1 MAKIIGIDLGTTN
14 SEAAYMEGG
23 APRIIPSAEGSAYGG
38 KMFRSVVASTK
49 DGILVGEPAKRQ
61 AVLNPDRTVMQI
73 KRKMG
78 TDYKVVID
86 GKVYTPQEISAMI
99 LRKIKTD
106 AEAFLGQPVNQ
117 AVITVPAYCN
127 DNQRQATKDAGK
139 IAGLDV
145 LRLVNEPTA
154 AALAYGLDKKG
165 EGKIGVLDLGGGTF
179 DVTLMEMGEGV
190 FEVIATSGDTQ
201 LGGMDMDNAIIQWL
215 AAEFRAEHGVDISS
229 DKQAMQRLRDAG
241 EKAKIELTSATE
253 TTINLPFIAQKSG
266 QPVHLEKKVTRA
278 KLDQLIEPVLNR
290 LDAPIRQSFKDAGWQ
305 YRDVNHVILV
315 GGPTRMPAVQ
325 SRFEKILSRP
335 AERTVDPMQCVAL
348 GAAIQA
354 AVLSGEVKDILL
366 LDVTP
371 LSLGVETK
379 GGIFTKLIERNTTIP
394 TRKSE
399 IFTTAADGQT
409 SVEVHALQGER
420 AMAGDNV
427 SLGRFYL
434 TGIPPAPAGV
444 PKIEVTFDI
453 DANGILNV
461 SAKDMATGKTEKL
474 TIVAPQRMDKG
485 KIDSAVRD
493 AESHAEED
501 RRRREFVEL
510 RNHADQ
516 LVYATEKLLKEHGS
530 TVSEATRK
538 AVEEKLEALRKVLTT
553 DDISQLRAAIDA
565 LNQAAQKIGVEMYG
579 KGGPAE
585 APPPGAGDS
594 GGPSDPGVVDADVED
609 IFGRDLFESFFGR
622 GGGLSGSLFGQFFGG
637 VGGPVGRRRGPAPGQ
652 DARLEVELSL
662 EEVARGGRKEVT
674 LHYPMTCPACR
685 GTGAEGERLV
695 TCPTCNGRGQVS
707 NAQRRGYSQFIT
719 ITTCPKC
726 NGRGQW
732 PEHPC
737 PRCSGEGRIAEQRTI
752 AVEIPPGV
760 PDGVQLR
767 VPGPGLAGDAGAA
780 PGDPYLAVHV
790 RPDERVAPDGE
801 DSIYELPITLSQRAL
816 VA

>member
-23 APRIIPSAEGSAYGG
+23 TPRIIPSAEGSAYGG
-38 KMFRSVVASTK
+38 KMFPSVVAFTK

-78 TDYKVVID
+78 TDYKVRID
-86 GKVYTPQEISAMI
+86 GKDYTPQEISAMI

-106 AEAFLGQPVNQ
+106 AEAFLGQPVSQ
-117 AVITVPAYCN
+117 AVITVPAYFN

-165 EGKIGVLDLGGGTF
+165 EGKIAVLDLGGGTF

-215 AAEFRAEHGVDISS
+215 VAEFRAEHGVDISS

-278 KLDQLIEPVLNR
+278 KLE
-290 LDAPIRQSFKDAGWQ
+290 
-305 YRDVNHVILV
+305 
-315 GGPTRMPAVQ
+315 
-325 SRFEKILSRP
+325 
-335 AERTVDPMQCVAL
+335 
-348 GAAIQA
+348 
-354 AVLSGEVKDILL
+354 
-366 LDVTP
+366 
-371 LSLGVETK
+371 
-379 GGIFTKLIERNTTIP
+379 KLIERNTTIP
-394 TRKSE
+394 SRKSE

-409 SVEVHALQGER
+409 SVEVHVLQGER

-553 DDISQLRAAIDA
+553 DDISELRAAIDA
-565 LNQAAQKIGVEMYG
+565 LNQAAQQIGVEMYG
-579 KGGPAE
+579 KGGPTE

-594 GGPSDPGVVDADVED
+594 GGSSDPGVVDADFED
-609 IFGRDLFESFFGR
+609 VD
-622 GGGLSGSLFGQFFGG
+622 
-637 VGGPVGRRRGPAPGQ
+637 
-652 DARLEVELSL
+652 
-662 EEVARGGRKEVT
+662 K
-674 LHYPMTCPACR
+674 
-685 GTGAEGERLV
+685 
-695 TCPTCNGRGQVS
+695 
-707 NAQRRGYSQFIT
+707 
-719 ITTCPKC
+719 K
-726 NGRGQW
+726 
-732 PEHPC
+732 
-737 PRCSGEGRIAEQRTI
+737 
-752 AVEIPPGV
+752 
-760 PDGVQLR
+760 
-767 VPGPGLAGDAGAA
+767 
-780 PGDPYLAVHV
+780 
-790 RPDERVAPDGE
+790 
-801 DSIYELPITLSQRAL
+801 
-816 VA
+816 

>member
-23 APRIIPSAEGSAYGG
+23 TPRIIPSAEGSAYGG
-38 KMFRSVVASTK
+38 KMFPSVVAFTK

-78 TDYKVVID
+78 TDYKVRID
-86 GKVYTPQEISAMI
+86 GKDYTPQEISAMI

-106 AEAFLGQPVNQ
+106 AEAFLGQPINQ
-117 AVITVPAYCN
+117 AVITVPAYFN

-165 EGKIGVLDLGGGTF
+165 EGKIAVLDLGGGTF

-190 FEVIATSGDTQ
+190 FEVIATAGDTQ
-201 LGGMDMDNAIIQWL
+201 LGGMDMDNAIVQWL
-215 AAEFRAEHGVDISS
+215 VAEFRAEHGVDISG

-278 KLDQLIEPVLNR
+278 KLEQLIEPVPNR
-290 LDAPIRQSFKDAGWQ
+290 LDGPIRQAFKDGGWQ
-305 YRDVNHVILV
+305 YREVNHVILV

-325 SRFEKILSRP
+325 SRFEKILGRP

-409 SVEVHALQGER
+409 SVEVHVLQSER

-493 AESHAEED
+493 AESHAAED

-530 TVSEATRK
+530 AISEGTRK
-538 AVEEKLEALRKVLTT
+538 AVEEKLEAVRRVLTT
-553 DDISQLRAAIDA
+553 RSDASTTSSARTASSNRSGAAKA
-565 LNQAAQKIGVEMYG
+565 ST
-579 KGGPAE
+579 GPGS
-585 APPPGAGDS
+585 PTPGTSRTSS
-594 GGPSDPGVVDADVED
+594 GGTCSPRSSVKAGGSAGPCSSSSSAATWAPWVGVAVP
-609 IFGRDLFESFFGR
+609 R
-622 GGGLSGSLFGQFFGG
+622 
-637 VGGPVGRRRGPAPGQ
+637 PA
-652 DARLEVELSL
+652 
-662 EEVARGGRKEVT
+662 T
-674 LHYPMTCPACR
+674 M
-685 GTGAEGERLV
+685 
-695 TCPTCNGRGQVS
+695 
-707 NAQRRGYSQFIT
+707 
-719 ITTCPKC
+719 
-726 NGRGQW
+726 
-732 PEHPC
+732 
-737 PRCSGEGRIAEQRTI
+737 
-752 AVEIPPGV
+752 
-760 PDGVQLR
+760 
-767 VPGPGLAGDAGAA
+767 
-780 PGDPYLAVHV
+780 
-790 RPDERVAPDGE
+790 
-801 DSIYELPITLSQRAL
+801 RASRSS
-816 VA
+816 